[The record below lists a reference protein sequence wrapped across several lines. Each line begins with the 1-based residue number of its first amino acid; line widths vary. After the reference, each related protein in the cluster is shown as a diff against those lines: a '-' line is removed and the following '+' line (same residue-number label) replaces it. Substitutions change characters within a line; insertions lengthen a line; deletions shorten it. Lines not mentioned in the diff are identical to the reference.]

1 MKRDGYCNLIKWSL
15 EFCRFGGDMGRNL
28 LPLLCALA
36 LTSCRPS
43 APNPA
48 ASPLN
53 PPAQL
58 PSQPQS
64 PQPQQPQAQSSQAL
78 VGTWSARINW
88 NLPGGIIITTSFT
101 ADGRIQSTTQNR
113 MGMSFMLSGVYQFN
127 PAQGTL
133 SYTWQ
138 DYSPKQICV
147 GGNCTPAPA
156 PAPMGVLTISSI
168 RFLNPNEFVSTTK
181 DGSTTFVRTNAAGF
195 PTP

>member
-1 MKRDGYCNLIKWSL
+1 MV
-15 EFCRFGGDMGRNL
+15 RNL

-36 LTSCRPS
+36 LTSCRQS
-43 APNPA
+43 APNPVA
-48 ASPLN
+48 TPLN
-53 PPAQL
+53 PPAQF
-58 PSQPQS
+58 PSQPQ
-64 PQPQQPQAQSSQAL
+64 QQPPAQSSQAL

-101 ADGRIQSTTQNR
+101 SNGRIQSTTQNR

-156 PAPMGVLTISSI
+156 PAPMGVETSSSI